1 MKTRWFV
8 VVALVIVTG
17 LLLSACSQAAPQVQ
31 IVKETVIVEA
41 TKIVEKVVEATT
53 IVEITSTPA
62 PDRVQ
67 ITWYIGLGAGAQPA
81 QIPLE
86 KDFVEKFNKSQN
98 EIQLIPI
105 IVDNKYARD
114 NLTAQIAAGN
124 APDVVGPV
132 GTAGR
137 AAFPGAFLDIEP
149 LIKEANYDTSDID
162 PAFLQFY
169 KDEGKL
175 VGLPFAIFPEFVYYN
190 QALFD
195 EAKLAY
201 PPQKYGAK
209 YTLDGKEVDWNFD
222 TVAEVAKRLTV
233 DAQGNDAT
241 QAGFDAK
248 NIVQYGYITQWSE
261 HPRATGSLFGAFYPV
276 DSSGNG
282 SIPDTTVAAWKWYY
296 DSMWGKQPF
305 QPNQA
310 AIDSDLL
317 KGNAFSS
324 GKVAMATTHLW
335 YTCCIDKA
343 TVPSWN
349 VAVMPSYNGKV
360 TSKMHGDTFAILGG
374 TKHPKEAF
382 KVYTYM
388 LTTGSADLYKIYGG
402 LPARKS
408 QQTDFFASLDEKF
421 APVKA
426 NWQVALDSI
435 PFMDVPNH
443 ELGTPNYAKTFDLFS
458 SLGSDFRSNP
468 DLKFDE
474 RIATFKS
481 ELDKVL
487 KEKP

>member
-1 MKTRWFV
+1 
-8 VVALVIVTG
+8 
-17 LLLSACSQAAPQVQ
+17 
-31 IVKETVIVEA
+31 
-41 TKIVEKVVEATT
+41 
-53 IVEITSTPA
+53 
-62 PDRVQ
+62 
-67 ITWYIGLGAGAQPA
+67 
-81 QIPLE
+81 
-86 KDFVEKFNKSQN
+86 
-98 EIQLIPI
+98 
-105 IVDNKYARD
+105 
-114 NLTAQIAAGN
+114 
-124 APDVVGPV
+124 
-132 GTAGR
+132 
-137 AAFPGAFLDIEP
+137 
-149 LIKEANYDTSDID
+149 
-162 PAFLQFY
+162 
-169 KDEGKL
+169 
-175 VGLPFAIFPEFVYYN
+175 
-190 QALFD
+190 
-195 EAKLAY
+195 
-201 PPQKYGAK
+201 
-209 YTLDGKEVDWNFD
+209 
-222 TVAEVAKRLTV
+222 
-233 DAQGNDAT
+233 
-241 QAGFDAK
+241 
-248 NIVQYGYITQWSE
+248 
-261 HPRATGSLFGAFYPV
+261 
-276 DSSGNG
+276 
-282 SIPDTTVAAWKWYY
+282 
-296 DSMWGKQPF
+296 MWGKQPF

-474 RIATFKS
+474 RIATFKT